1 MVTKVINDKQ
11 VDDMMITDNSQVEL
25 HFELKLEDG
34 SAAESTRVHDKPARL
49 VMGDGSLTPNFE
61 RCLLGLHIGDKKSFT
76 LEPES
81 AFGQPN
87 PNNILHMDRSKFDA
101 ESPATEGMIIA
112 FQQPDGAE
120 MPGIVRT
127 VIGESVTVD
136 FNHPL
141 AGQTVTFDV
150 EILNITQ
157 SESIQSAE
165 S

>member
-1 MVTKVINDKQ
+1 MQSGDISIKEK
-11 VDDMMITDNSQVEL
+11 SQVEL
-25 HFELKLEDG
+25 HFELKLADG
-34 SAAESTRVHDKPARL
+34 SAAESTRVHDKPARM

-61 RCLLGLHIGDKKSFT
+61 QCLFGLHIGDKKSFT
-76 LEPES
+76 LEPND

-87 PNNILHMDRSKFDA
+87 PNNIIHMDRSKFDA

-112 FQQPDGAE
+112 FQQPDGSE

-141 AGQTVTFDV
+141 AGQRVTFDV
-150 EILNITQ
+150 EILNIKQSDVTQ
-157 SESIQSAE
+157 PKES
-165 S
+165 